1 MGAFRWRRALRA
13 DLVAPSG
20 EYLAGYAET
29 PYSHQD
35 RPAGFPS
42 PDCAGQTANVGKSLA
57 SCRIQEGAG
66 LLSSDYPLAEPG
78 VAALPRKEHNALPE
92 RSGNHAPLTIADA
105 FTL

>member
-13 DLVAPSG
+13 DLVALSD

-29 PYSHQD
+29 PYSHKD
-35 RPAGFPS
+35 RPAGFPY
-42 PDCAGQTANVGKSLA
+42 PDCAGQIANVGKSLA

-66 LLSSDYPLAEPG
+66 LLLSDDHLAAPG
-78 VAALPRKEHNALPE
+78 VAALPRKEHDSLPE
-92 RSGNHAPLTIADA
+92 HSGNHAPLTIADA